1 MTMEMLGRLRGEVD
15 PADARR
21 LARSCTHGLVP
32 AHPAEAGY
40 RYHDLGGEHPP
51 FYLRRFR
58 LGERSAAVSLTAP
71 VERSWGLDA
80 EPGAAAVAR
89 VELHVGARTIPWN
102 EMVSP
107 RLGQGDSALLARAAL
122 EAVIDLQLLERDGC
136 PLCAGANDAPAQGA
150 S

>member
-21 LARSCTHGLVP
+21 LTRSCRHGLVP
-32 AHPAEAGY
+32 ARPAEAGY

-89 VELHVGARTIPWN
+89 VELHLGARTVPWS
-102 EMVSP
+102 EMLWP
-107 RLGQGDSALLARAAL
+107 RLRPGDSALLARAAL
-122 EAVIDLQLLERDGC
+122 EAVLDLELLERTCC
-136 PLCAGANDAPAQGA
+136 PLCATA
-150 S
+150 SG